1 MCIYLIIQWNNLIY
15 HDFYSSHYK
24 TLNISFTLFFFFLT
38 KKQPINGKAT
48 VFKQNIHLSFTW
60 NKTENNSREKFDFIS
75 FFFLFIVCA
84 NEIRCFLF
92 FSWGCKHY
100 PEYELTGCC
109 NHFDCTYTFH
119 LLSIEKLN
127 T

>member
-1 MCIYLIIQWNNLIY
+1 MAKQQFLSKIYTSRSPGTKPKTIQGRNLILY
-15 HDFYSSHYK
+15 
-24 TLNISFTLFFFFLT
+24 LFFSFL
-38 KKQPINGKAT
+38 
-48 VFKQNIHLSFTW
+48 LSVPM
-60 NKTENNSREKFDFIS
+60 KSD
-75 FFFLFIVCA
+75 V
-84 NEIRCFLF
+84 FLF